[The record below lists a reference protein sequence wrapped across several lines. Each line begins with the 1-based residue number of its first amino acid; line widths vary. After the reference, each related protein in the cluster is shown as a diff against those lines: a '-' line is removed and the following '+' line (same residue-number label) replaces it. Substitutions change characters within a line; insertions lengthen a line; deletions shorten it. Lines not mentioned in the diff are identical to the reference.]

1 MLDFEQF
8 DRIDA
13 DTLLYVGD
21 EYMYFIT
28 HAPDGS
34 FSVQVDAAESS
45 DPETEDLDITYTVGT
60 YAASSLSNAV
70 AIIEQLE
77 AGVAE

>member
-34 FSVQVDAAESS
+34 LSVQVDAAESS
-45 DPETEDLDITYTVGT
+45 DPETDDLDITRTVET
-60 YAASSLSNAV
+60 YAASSLSTAV
-70 AIIEQLE
+70 AIIERLE
-77 AGVAE
+77 AGEAE

>member
-8 DRIDA
+8 ARTDA

-34 FSVQVDAAESS
+34 LSVQVDAAESS
-45 DPETEDLDITYTVGT
+45 DPETDDLDITRTVKT
-60 YAASSLSNAV
+60 CAASSLSTAIQ
-70 AIIEQLE
+70 IIERLE
-77 AGVAE
+77 AGEAE

>member
-13 DTLLYVGD
+13 DTLLYVGN

-34 FSVQVDAAESS
+34 LSVQVDAAESS
-45 DPETEDLDITYTVGT
+45 DPETDDLDITRTVET
-60 YAASSLSNAV
+60 YAASSLST
-70 AIIEQLE
+70 AIEVIERRE
-77 AGVAE
+77 AGDAE

>member
-34 FSVQVDAAESS
+34 LSVQVDAAESS
-45 DPETEDLDITYTVGT
+45 DPDTDDMDITYTVET
-60 YAASSLSNAV
+60 YAASSLSV
-70 AIIEQLE
+70 AIATIERLE
-77 AGVAE
+77 AGETE